1 MHDPRRV
8 GDVYV
13 LDRKGEEVLAEIMS
27 RGVEF
32 ISGDVYTEHLLE
44 ELRQELKRSRVK
56 SAAVAEVHALGRTP
70 IAYEETDSWQSG
82 KLQNGDSC
90 K

>member
-1 MHDPRRV
+1 V
-8 GDVYV
+8 GDVYA

-56 SAAVAEVHALGRTP
+56 EKQDGSSSH
-70 IAYEETDSWQSG
+70 
-82 KLQNGDSC
+82 
-90 K
+90 